1 MYLFMY
7 EVQKNNNDCMTY
19 VYDQFTKAVG
29 ASLTGEQKLVIH
41 LLVVPF
47 RRLFERRFH
56 GGQEVRQKCARP
68 F

>member
-1 MYLFMY
+1 
-7 EVQKNNNDCMTY
+7 MTY

-47 RRLFERRFH
+47 RRLFERRFP